1 MRADSR
7 IKNRW
12 QSLLAAWFDR
22 RAPLAQL
29 HVLHLKNL
37 YILPTRT
44 GLLFLG
50 LALLVWL
57 LGTNYQNNLILALA
71 YMQISL
77 MIMVILR
84 TFSNLAGLEIR
95 AAGSAPNFAGQPVG
109 FIVQL
114 RTANPAGA
122 DNIHIS
128 FRDAA
133 ESILQLEAGQTAKV
147 VLTVAGSRRGPLR
160 AGRILVQSTFPL
172 GLAYCW
178 TWLNLDAEVLV
189 WPAPVESPFPLVNAD
204 REPGAP
210 DARRAVSDD
219 VVGLRSYQRG
229 DSMRQIVWKHYARDK
244 GLYKKDLAQYSGI
257 DNWLRWEDFYQG
269 DAEICLSHLCYWVQE
284 MTHLQTVFGLQL
296 PGYLLEPGQ
305 GEQHRLEA
313 LNALARHEVSTGG

>member
-1 MRADSR
+1 M
-7 IKNRW
+7 
-12 QSLLAAWFDR
+12 
-22 RAPLAQL
+22 
-29 HVLHLKNL
+29 
-37 YILPTRT
+37 
-44 GLLFLG
+44 
-50 LALLVWL
+50 
-57 LGTNYQNNLILALA
+57 
-71 YMQISL
+71 
-77 MIMVILR
+77 
-84 TFSNLAGLEIR
+84 
-95 AAGSAPNFAGQPVG
+95 
-109 FIVQL
+109 QL